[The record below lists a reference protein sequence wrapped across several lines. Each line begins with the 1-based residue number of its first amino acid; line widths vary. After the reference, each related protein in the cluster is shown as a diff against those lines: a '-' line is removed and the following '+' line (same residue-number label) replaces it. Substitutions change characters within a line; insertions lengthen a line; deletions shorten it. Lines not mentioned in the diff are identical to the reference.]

1 MVVFLW
7 CVLIYPITPKPFL
20 SLDYFHLLTITLAS
34 GLAGFIDSIV
44 GGGGLIMVPSLF
56 AAYPSA
62 APPSLLGTNKAAS
75 VWGTAFASWVYSK
88 KVTLPL
94 RGLLMGGVCALIG
107 SFCGAWCVTLVP
119 ATSFKAALP
128 IVLLALL
135 IYTLLKKDLGQIHS
149 PKFTAQQEA
158 IRLGFIGAL
167 IGYYDGFFGPG
178 TGSFFVFLL
187 VRWLGF
193 DFLHA
198 SAGAKILNTASN
210 SAALILFTFQGFVWW
225 YLAIPLA
232 IANVLGSFLGTRLA
246 LKKGASFVRYF
257 FIIIVSLLILK
268 TSSDFIWPQIKDL
281 II

>member
-1 MVVFLW
+1 M
-7 CVLIYPITPKPFL
+7 
-20 SLDYFHLLTITLAS
+20 
-34 GLAGFIDSIV
+34 
-44 GGGGLIMVPSLF
+44 
-56 AAYPSA
+56 
-62 APPSLLGTNKAAS
+62 
-75 VWGTAFASWVYSK
+75 
-88 KVTLPL
+88 
-94 RGLLMGGVCALIG
+94 
-107 SFCGAWCVTLVP
+107 LVP

-128 IVLLALL
+128 VVLLALL

-158 IRLGFIGAL
+158 LRLAFIGAM
-167 IGYYDGFFGPG
+167 IGFYDGFFGPG

-210 SAALILFTFQGFVWW
+210 SAALILFTCQGYVWW

-257 FIIIVSLLILK
+257 FILIVSLLILK
-268 TSSDFIWPQIKDL
+268 TSCDFIWPQINDWF
-281 II
+281 I